1 MYNLNYE
8 YYRFQVK
15 TALFDMNEHRLEM
28 VSKTKIRHEGLRAS
42 KSIVLI
48 LQCLFCLC

>member
-8 YYRFQVK
+8 YYCFKLK
-15 TALFDMNEHRLEM
+15 TALFDMNKHHLRIG
-28 VSKTKIRHEGLRAS
+28 SKTKIRHERLRAS